1 MVVALA
7 RRVFTRPK
15 IDEECPEWARAL
27 IASSEQGHGPGVP
40 YDKVPPATIEELEYF
55 FPMPVPPKRQRRIGG
70 KQPGNKYART
80 CGLAVF
86 LACLPFALAKQLD
99 LFAPGEGKGE
109 VAVLSIRGLS
119 DLAAKM
125 GISYDRVQRWMTIL
139 VTLGFIWRLR
149 DGRRTL
155 YVIPLTA
162 YVPRPSA
169 EAVRA
174 KLSALIYS
182 QFYEIE
188 QDGQVVRADR
198 DPELTDL
205 LLETRAKFEL
215 RYQLAPSLDLDLVG
229 EPAWEKTL
237 ADIQQALPDLTRAD
251 LYTILPIVARY
262 LLQERGAGKGRRFV
276 LKRTGTGIESTF
288 SVEAAPP
295 RGRATGTQEAK
306 LQRGRVQRNGSADG
320 RHGTIESTC
329 DGQSPHQVSETNAG
343 AAALPVRSVEVEDE
357 RRDGKS
363 RFNREESSAPG
374 NKHGTLQVSSVC
386 SGGSALDASNLPLPA
401 GSSPTLG
408 SPAQN
413 GRNEGDTAPSGQE
426 QSAMQERWR
435 TLAAEVAPI
444 FDDLKSLKFYESVF
458 RSTDERIVRA
468 VFIKTLRQEQNG
480 GFSKSAGAFFK
491 HMWDQWRVYRT
502 YAAARDKWN
511 HWGNRRDPKGIPP
524 DIHDLVMLYAEE
536 SYTTIAI
543 KMGHRWPEAEQDE
556 DQHIFL
562 SNVREPSMTLVEAEE
577 LVEALLRSASW
588 YLTDPR
594 VCRESEE
601 ALESFVVDALWPNGD
616 VCVFASFDE
625 WLDVHRQMLTLPDEI
640 AAWFETARVAH
651 HQDGVNSDDGMNA
664 EEREDCVHLALARF
678 AFYGRNA
685 TSLSWE
691 NLVALG
697 RPLLGKP
704 IQYVGE
710 EVAPDGSGSIILEEG
725 QLYVRVNEELVPVD
739 EYQRF
744 DAMGDREEWLE
755 DQEYT
760 EEGQLALLQAQLVL
774 GLHITVLRT
783 CGLSIYRTLTALWQG
798 QAERGAV
805 PDMDGVPE
813 QAMDAVVSEETS
825 PANATAGMLNAEAWP
840 CLQKLQRALEPRFYQ
855 IRWRPV
861 GPGTCCVVVES
872 LLSGQSYV
880 YHSANQIEQALA
892 ELSAQEPDEAE
903 GI

>member
-1 MVVALA
+1 MVALA
-7 RRVFTRPK
+7 RRVLARPK
-15 IDEECPEWARAL
+15 IDEECPDWARAL
-27 IASSEQGHGPGVP
+27 IPFSEQEHEPGVP
-40 YDKVPPATIEELEYF
+40 YDKIPSATIEALEYF

-119 DLAAKM
+119 DLAAKV

-139 VTLGFIWRLR
+139 VTLGFIWRFR

-174 KLSALIYS
+174 KLSALIHS
-182 QFYEIE
+182 QFYEVE
-188 QDGQVVRADR
+188 QGGQVVRADR

-215 RYQLAPSLDLDLVG
+215 HYQLAPSLDLDLVG
-229 EPAWEKTL
+229 DPAWENTL
-237 ADIQQALPDLTRAD
+237 ADIQQAIPGLTRAD
-251 LYTILPIVARY
+251 LYTILPIVARH

-276 LKRTGTGIESTF
+276 LRRTGTGIESTF
-288 SVEAAPP
+288 SVEATPGRRVTGKQEEKLP
-295 RGRATGTQEAK
+295 RGYE
-306 LQRGRVQRNGSADG
+306 QRSGSAD
-320 RHGTIESTC
+320 RKRGTTESPC
-329 DGQSPHQVSETNAG
+329 DSPGLHQASKTSPGV
-343 AAALPVRSVEVEDE
+343 AALHACPEEIE
-357 RRDGKS
+357 AEGRDGKS
-363 RFNREESSAPG
+363 RFNRETSAAAGSQHSASQASSA
-374 NKHGTLQVSSVC
+374 VSDVQE
-386 SGGSALDASNLPLPA
+386 LDGSNLHLPA
-401 GSSPTLG
+401 GSSPTLC

-413 GRNEGDTAPSGQE
+413 ERNEDDTAALGQE
-426 QSAMQERWR
+426 QSAAQERWK

-444 FDDLKSLKFYESVF
+444 FEDLKSLKFYESVF

-468 VFIKTLRQEQNG
+468 IFIKTLCQEQNG

-491 HMWDQWRVYRT
+491 YMWDQWRVYRT

-524 DIHDLVMLYAEE
+524 DIHDLVTLYAEE

-625 WLDVHRQMLTLPDEI
+625 WLDVHRQMLTLPEEI
-640 AAWFETARVAH
+640 AAWFETERVKH
-651 HQDGVNSDDGMNA
+651 HQDGVSSDDGMNA
-664 EEREDCVHLALARF
+664 EEKEDCVHLALARF
-678 AFYGRNA
+678 AFYGWNA

-697 RPLLGKP
+697 RPLLGRP
-704 IQYVGE
+704 TQCVGE
-710 EVAPDGSGSIILEEG
+710 EAAPDGPGSIILEEG

-783 CGLSIYRTLTALWQG
+783 CGLSICRTLTALWQG

-805 PDMDGVPE
+805 PDTDGVTE
-813 QAMDAVVSEETS
+813 QAMDVVVSEETS
-825 PANATAGMLNAEAWP
+825 PAFASAGMLNAEAWQ
-840 CLQKLQRALEPRFYQ
+840 CLQKLLRALEPRFYQ

-861 GPGTCCVVVES
+861 GPGSSSVVVES

-880 YHSANQIEQALA
+880 YHSAYQIEQALA

-903 GI
+903 RI